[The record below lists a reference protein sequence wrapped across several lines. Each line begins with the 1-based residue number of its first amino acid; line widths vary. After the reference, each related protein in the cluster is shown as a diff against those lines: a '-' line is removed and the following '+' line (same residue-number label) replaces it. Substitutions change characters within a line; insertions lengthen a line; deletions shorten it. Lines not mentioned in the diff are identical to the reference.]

1 METITVREVRLRF
14 PNVLRRRKP
23 LLVTRIGKPVAAFIP
38 LRTDADVEDFI
49 LANSP
54 RIGRLLKAAERD
66 FARGHTVSLEDYL
79 AGRRRR

>member
-14 PNVLRRRKP
+14 PKVLRRRSP
-23 LLVTRIGKPVAAFIP
+23 LLVTRIGKPIAAFVP
-38 LRTDADVEDFI
+38 LPTDADVEDFI

-66 FARGHTVSLEDYL
+66 VAEGRTISLEDYL